1 MGGMHRRVSCSSSLR
16 SIILLWKEAGHLEG
30 QSTHRQNELLA
41 GTKYVDSKSKR
52 PVGKT
57 VKIGVM
63 RANLAYVGGRGRKM
77 NKIKKL

>member
-1 MGGMHRRVSCSSSLR
+1 MGGMHCRVSCSSSLR

-30 QSTHRQNELLA
+30 QSTHRQSRLLA
-41 GTKYVDSKSKR
+41 ETKYVDSKSKK

-63 RANLAYVGGRGRKM
+63 RASLVYVGGRGRKM
-77 NKIKKL
+77 NKIKKI